1 MVAVEASVQE
11 AEQELPFIAFQSVYE
26 AYCAH
31 AYITVIADE
40 TDFVANVTA
49 MSFYSANDGVD
60 AILDGHDL

>member
-11 AEQELPFIAFQSVYE
+11 VEQELPIIAFLSVDE
-26 AYCAH
+26 ACCTH

-49 MSFYSANDGVD
+49 MSFDSANDGVD